1 MKVDWSLP
9 RQIFLAIMII
19 GCVGT
24 YPLLKFGTNEIFE
37 AVIIGAILTTVNVL
51 LGYAAIE
58 YSLGKSTTTFFKFV
72 IGGMGIRL
80 FLMAVILVLLIKV
93 FQLHVG
99 ALISSMGIFY
109 VVFLTLEVFYIQKKI
124 NSKQQS

>member
-1 MKVDWSLP
+1 MNVDWSLP